1 VHRKYKSPFSE
12 FKQVSGS
19 TAAKLTPG
27 LTAAGHHWA
36 CVNAFVTW
44 NTREFMKRGIKQL
57 VDFPVVVPG
66 DCRDLLRKWLEP
78 YLE

>member
-1 VHRKYKSPFSE
+1 
-12 FKQVSGS
+12 
-19 TAAKLTPG
+19 
-27 LTAAGHHWA
+27 
-36 CVNAFVTW
+36 VNAFVTW